1 MDESRKPP
9 LQFANRVIRRFVD
22 NQLGDEA
29 LVLPEDFLK
38 IRLVFRHCRGSWER
52 LALGD
57 IVHTHL
63 LSKVVS
69 AWGRLKGKQREVEV

>member
-1 MDESRKPP
+1 VDESRKPP

-29 LVLPEDFLK
+29 LVLPDDYLK
-38 IRLVFRHCRGSWER
+38 IRLVFRRCRGSWEQVTQ
-52 LALGD
+52 GNV
-57 IVHTHL
+57 VHIHL